1 MHPTLRTEDSFRHE
15 VVSVVVI
22 INAKAMTEKTSARRL
37 GYCILA
43 YTGLNLPLKIFE
55 GSQQGYKKAKKHKWS
70 TSCSGGRS
78 KINNLLVSFI
88 NLNVITCNMKKK

>member
-37 GYCILA
+37 G
-43 YTGLNLPLKIFE
+43 
-55 GSQQGYKKAKKHKWS
+55 
-70 TSCSGGRS
+70 
-78 KINNLLVSFI
+78 
-88 NLNVITCNMKKK
+88 